1 MATKPY
7 SYRYLQHTTMKDY
20 LLLQLRL
27 ITRKINE
34 AGVSP
39 MVGITVLTTLFIGV
53 SYLLFAK
60 INYAQYIYPFIAL
73 SFMLPLSNVK
83 RNEFLQL
90 CYGDTQHRRLRLAE
104 NLLVA
109 LPFAVFMLFK
119 LQLPGLGLVILL
131 AVTISFI
138 KTGTATAV
146 TIPTPFGKIPY
157 EFAAGFR
164 NTILVILVV
173 YTLAVIAV
181 VVGNFNL
188 GAFALLL
195 LFAVTLSYYQLPEP
209 EYFVWNHNM
218 KPAAFLLHKTKT
230 AIGYA
235 TLLALPVVLLLCSFF
250 ISQVLY
256 VALLV
261 LAGYVYLCCMIAARY
276 STYPNEINLP
286 EGILLAISIGVPPA
300 LIAILPYFINRSL
313 KRLSTVLK

>member
-1 MATKPY
+1 
-7 SYRYLQHTTMKDY
+7 MKDY

-27 ITRKINE
+27 ITRKIYD

-39 MVGITVLTTLFIGV
+39 MVGIAVLTVLFIGA
-53 SYLLFAK
+53 SYLLFAQS
-60 INYAQYIYPFIAL
+60 NYAQYIYPFIAL

-119 LQLPGLGLVILL
+119 LQLHGIGLVILL
-131 AVTISFI
+131 AIVTAFI

-157 EFAAGFR
+157 EFATGFR

-173 YTLAVIAV
+173 YTLALIAV

-209 EYFVWNHNM
+209 EYYVWNNNM

-250 ISQVLY
+250 ISQALY
-256 VALLV
+256 VVLLV

>member
-1 MATKPY
+1 
-7 SYRYLQHTTMKDY
+7 MKEY

-27 ITRKINE
+27 ITRKIND

-39 MVGITVLTTLFIGV
+39 MVGIAVLTALFIGV

-60 INYAQYIYPFIAL
+60 SSYAQYIYPFIAL